1 MKCKTVRRASGVAA
15 VVLWLAAA
23 GLTWWSAGD
32 SRTNDILLL
41 VSAAACF
48 GVISAVGHLLAK
60 GSAEKVWELGYEAGY
75 QAAQKDLYDWP
86 PKEGGKVTM
95 MSTYRSS

>member
-1 MKCKTVRRASGVAA
+1 MKCKTVRRTSGVAA

-23 GLTWWSAGD
+23 SLTFWTPGD
-32 SRTNDILLL
+32 SRTNEVLLL

-60 GSAEKVWELGYEAGY
+60 GSAEKVWELGHQAGYEA
-75 QAAQKDLYDWP
+75 ARRELYDWP
-86 PKEGGKVTM
+86 PAEGGKVARL
-95 MSTYRSS
+95 SAYR